1 MKNRY
6 LILFLFLISTISL
19 SAQVKLSPLFSDNMV
34 LQQQTDAP
42 FWGKTKPKKQV
53 KITTSWNNK
62 QYTVQADAQGNWKTT
77 IETPSAGGPYTI
89 TISDGKVVKLNNV
102 MIGEVW
108 LCSGQSNMEMQ
119 VEGWGKVNNYQQ
131 ELVEA
136 QKYPNIRLL
145 NVEKAI
151 STVPL
156 SDFKAAGN
164 GWQVCSSETVANFS
178 AVGYF
183 FSRDIHKYQ
192 NVPVGIINSSW
203 SGTIAEAWVSGE
215 SLEAMPD
222 FAEAVEQVRSFPED
236 KEKQGLFYQNQLENW
251 KKSVDNKDK
260 GAKNGSPVWAAL
272 QANDDDWDEM
282 KVPGFMQD
290 QGLLGFNGIVWFR
303 KTIDIPANWA
313 GKELTLNL
321 GAIDDN
327 DFTYF
332 NGVEIGYTEG
342 WMANRTYKV
351 PANLVKAG
359 KAVITVRVIDTG
371 GSGGIYGEPKSIYIE
386 ASPSDRQPLAGN
398 WKYKVSLNVND
409 LPPIPV
415 DVRENPNSVTLLYN
429 GMLNPIAPYSLK
441 GAIWYQGEANT
452 GRAYQYRDLLP
463 LLIRDWRR
471 QWGTKLHF
479 YIVQLANFTK
489 LQTEPVES
497 TWAELR
503 EAQTRTLNLENT
515 GMAVT
520 IDIGEADDIHPKNKQ
535 DVGKRLALA
544 ARAKTYGEKIPYSG
558 PMFDSYKIEGNKIR
572 IYFSHTDGGLK
583 TANNELLRGF
593 TIAGLDHRFHW
604 ADAVIEGNSVVVS
617 CPQVVFPVTVRYAWA
632 DNPVCNLYNGI
643 GLPASPFR
651 TDDWPGVTS
660 NSTK

>member
-1 MKNRY
+1 MKNRC
-6 LILFLFLISTISL
+6 LFLFLLFIQTAFL
-19 SAQVKLSPLFSDNMV
+19 AAQIQLSPLFSDNMV
-34 LQQQTDAP
+34 LQQQSETP
-42 FWGKTKPKKQV
+42 IWGKSKPNKKV
-53 KITTSWNNK
+53 KITTSWDNH
-62 QYTVQADAQGNWKTT
+62 QYDLLADAKGNWKTKLH
-77 IETPSAGGPYTI
+77 TPVYGGPYSI
-89 TISDGKVVKLNNV
+89 TISDGKTVKLNNV

-119 VEGWGKVNNYQQ
+119 VKGWGHVNNFEQ

-136 QKYPNIRLL
+136 NNYPNIRLL

-151 STVPL
+151 SSVPI
-156 SDFKAAGN
+156 SDLKVAGN
-164 GWQVCSSETVANFS
+164 SWQVCNSETVADFS

-183 FSRDIHKYQ
+183 FGRDIHKYQ
-192 NVPVGIINSSW
+192 NVPIGLINASW
-203 SGTIAEAWVSGE
+203 GGTIAEAWTSGE

-222 FAEAVEQVRSFPED
+222 FAEAVQQIRRFPTSKEQ
-236 KEKQGLFYQNQLENW
+236 QGLFFQQQLEDW
-251 KKSVDNKDK
+251 KKSIDNKDK
-260 GAKNGSPVWAAL
+260 GSKNNTPVWASL
-272 QANDDDWDEM
+272 QLNDEEWEQM
-282 KVPGFMQD
+282 NVPGFMQD

-303 KTIDIPANWA
+303 KVIDIPANWA

-371 GSGGIYGEPKSIYIE
+371 GSGGMYGDAKNVYIE
-386 ASPSDRQPLAGN
+386 SNAADRKNLAGS

-415 DVRENPNSVTLLYN
+415 DIRENPNSVTLLYN
-429 GMLNPIAPYSLK
+429 GMLSPIVPYTLK

-463 LLIRDWRR
+463 LMIQDWRK
-471 QWGTKLHF
+471 QWGSDLHF

-489 LQTEPVES
+489 KQTEPVES

-503 EAQTRTLNLENT
+503 EAQTRTLHLENT

-544 ARAKTYGEKIPYSG
+544 ARANTYGEKIPYAG
-558 PMFDSYKIEGNKIR
+558 PMFESYQIEGNKIR
-572 IYFSHTDGGLK
+572 IYFNHTDGGLK
-583 TANNELLRGF
+583 TTSNEILKGF
-593 TIAGLDHRFHW
+593 TIAGLDHKFQW
-604 ADAVIEGNSVVVS
+604 ADAIIEGNSVVVS
-617 CPQVVFPVTVRYAWA
+617 SPNVTFPVAVRYAWA
-632 DNPVCNLYNGI
+632 DNPICNLYNGL
-643 GLPASPFR
+643 GLPACPFR
-651 TDDWPGVTS
+651 TDDFPGVTS
-660 NSTK
+660 YTKN